1 VAIQGPGGRLL
12 TKGAWHVY
20 DLILR
25 NGCLITG
32 DGSARFNGDLAVEGG
47 RIAAIGDLGAAQ
59 ARNGERA

>member
-1 VAIQGPGGRLL
+1 M
-12 TKGAWHVY
+12 Y